1 MPKHK
6 YTKTYVHVHVGS
18 SALPQA
24 CSIKQALTPALTQ
37 HHMLPPFSLP
47 LSIRRYT
54 GCIYKL
60 VSEKTAALATAVGRK
75 ALGKGALLEI
85 ESLKHVD
92 HKGSVFLSEVE
103 LRSTA
108 IFASGETTGRAI
120 LHTLR
125 ARQRI
130 KVVRS
135 GGENTFV
142 LL

>member
-1 MPKHK
+1 
-6 YTKTYVHVHVGS
+6 
-18 SALPQA
+18 
-24 CSIKQALTPALTQ
+24 
-37 HHMLPPFSLP
+37 
-47 LSIRRYT
+47 
-54 GCIYKL
+54 
-60 VSEKTAALATAVGRK
+60 
-75 ALGKGALLEI
+75 
-85 ESLKHVD
+85 
-92 HKGSVFLSEVE
+92 VFLSEVE

-125 ARQRI
+125 ALQRI